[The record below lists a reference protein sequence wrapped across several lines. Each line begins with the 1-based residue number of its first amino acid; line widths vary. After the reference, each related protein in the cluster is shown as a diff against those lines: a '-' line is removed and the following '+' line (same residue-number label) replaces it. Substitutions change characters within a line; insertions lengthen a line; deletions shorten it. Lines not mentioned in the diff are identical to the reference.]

1 MERIDELNEQINTL
15 DKSSSKALMVYII
28 SAFLAILTPFAL
40 KQHSSN
46 ELNSSRISKKVNKTD
61 NSVLTDSLTSVDNST
76 SKIYKYE

>member
-40 KQHSSN
+40 KEYSN
-46 ELNSSRISKKVNKTD
+46 DLNSSRINKKVNNNNHQPND
-61 NSVLTDSLTSVDNST
+61 LTSKT
-76 SKIYKYE
+76 YKYEHK

>member
-28 SAFLAILTPFAL
+28 SAFLAILTPFTL
-40 KQHSSN
+40 KEHSSN
-46 ELNSSRISKKVNKTD
+46 DLNSSRVSKKVNKTD

>member
-40 KQHSSN
+40 KEYSN
-46 ELNSSRISKKVNKTD
+46 ELNSSRTSKKVNETD
-61 NSVLTDSLTSVDNST
+61 NSTLVDSSI
-76 SKIYKYE
+76 SKIYKYEYK